1 MKPAPAGRRTSY
13 EKSSCAL
20 SGKRVEHLQSH
31 MARKKR
37 RCSPAPNAFPNLV
50 RNAQGRIK
58 IESVGLAEIM
68 DVIVEGLPPN
78 SDLDFFVVQ
87 IPKRGSAYPG
97 TGAISRLIVMA
108 SAMAGSSAASI
119 LRPSSCRPQAS
130 PLRSR
135 STTRFRT
142 CPGPKTRPIHTDH
155 LGLWFN
161 SAEDAKK
168 AGGPGTVT
176 PFYGEHNASV
186 QVLNTS
192 NFQDLGGPLVNVK

>member
-1 MKPAPAGRRTSY
+1 MKPAPGGRRASY

-20 SGKRVEHLQSH
+20 SGKRIEHLQSH

-37 RCSPAPNAFPNLV
+37 RCSPALNAFPNLV

-58 IESVGLAEIM
+58 IESVGPVEIM

-78 SDLDFFVVQ
+78 TDLDFFVVQ
-87 IPKRGSAYPG
+87 IPNAGFGLSWY
-97 TGAISRLIVMA
+97 GAISRLIVMT

-130 PLRSR
+130 PLGSR
-135 STTRFRT
+135 STTRFRM
-142 CPGPKTRPIHTDH
+142 CPGPKTGPIHTYH

-168 AGGPGTVT
+168 AGGQAP
-176 PFYGEHNASV
+176 
-186 QVLNTS
+186 
-192 NFQDLGGPLVNVK
+192 

>member
-1 MKPAPAGRRTSY
+1 
-13 EKSSCAL
+13 
-20 SGKRVEHLQSH
+20 
-31 MARKKR
+31 
-37 RCSPAPNAFPNLV
+37 V
-50 RNAQGRIK
+50 RNAQERIK
-58 IESVGLAEIM
+58 IESVGPVEIM

-78 SDLDFFVVQ
+78 TDLDFFVVQ
-87 IPKRGSAYPG
+87 IQNAGFGLSWY
-97 TGAISRLIVMA
+97 GAISRLIVMA

-130 PLRSR
+130 LLGSR

-142 CPGPKTRPIHTDH
+142 SPGPTIGPIHTYH

-168 AGGPGTVT
+168 AGGLGTVT
-176 PFYGEHNASV
+176 PFYGEHNAGV

-192 NFQDLGGPLVNVK
+192 NFQDLGGPLINVK